1 MTVFVAV
8 EHGECE
14 IRLCGFLSEQ
24 LRMDIVP
31 VSRNNG
37 KETIALRECGEFLKE
52 GPFRDL
58 RSLNKYYRE
67 YKKGRVTRDLKM
79 SEITIFV
86 IMDVDNDR
94 RSAKS
99 FRSKDM
105 FRDSPFYDQIVPIMT
120 DPDLDTVMR
129 QAGFDIA
136 DRNKP
141 DSYSEILDSIGFIEE
156 LEKALE
162 NKDTD
167 IPKMIDIIKDHCPR
181 FQ

>member
-14 IRLCGFLSEQ
+14 VRLCKFVSEQ
-24 LRMDIVP
+24 LRVDIIP
-31 VSRNNG
+31 VSRNRG
-37 KETIALRECGEFLKE
+37 KETISMHECGEFLKE
-52 GPFRDL
+52 GVFKDL
-58 RSLNKYYRE
+58 KSLNKYYKE
-67 YKKGRVTRDLKM
+67 YKKGRITKNLEK

-105 FRDSPFYDQIVPIMT
+105 FKDSPFYDQIVPILT
-120 DPDLDTVMR
+120 DPNLDSVMR
-129 QAGFDIA
+129 LAGYEIA

-141 DSYSEILDSIGFIEE
+141 DSYSEILYNIGYIEE
-156 LEKALE
+156 LETALKAK
-162 NKDTD
+162 NTD
-167 IPKMIDIIKDHCPR
+167 IPIMIDMIKKHCPR